1 MPKIN
6 KKGYLKNIYNEQE
19 RPKTEYPFMLCKRL
33 MDVHGI
39 APGTKVLD
47 LGAGRAEVSQGFV
60 YYGLSV
66 VALDRDDSFRDELI
80 QAGLEFVLAD
90 VFDGKLPFEDG
101 SFDLI
106 YSKSFLEH
114 LPNPEPILLEC
125 LRILKPGGCILNLV
139 PDWEANFKIYFD
151 DHTHKTPFTTTTMTD
166 LYRIC
171 GFEPGIIR
179 TFRQLPVTWR
189 YPKLNILLNLIA
201 PLIPVRSKNKF
212 LRWSRELMIE
222 GVGFKR

>member
-1 MPKIN
+1 MPMIKQ
-6 KKGYLKNIYNEQE
+6 KGYLNNIYSKHE
-19 RPKTEYPFMLCKRL
+19 RPKTEYPIKLAKRL
-33 MDVHGI
+33 MDVHSI
-39 APGTKVLD
+39 MPGTKVLD
-47 LGAGRAEVSQGFV
+47 LGAGRAEVSRGFV
-60 YYGLSV
+60 DNGLSV
-66 VALDRDDSFRDELI
+66 VALDRDESFRDELI
-80 QAGLEFVLAD
+80 EAGIDFVLAD
-90 VFDGKLPFEDG
+90 VFDNKLPFEDA

-114 LPNPEPILLEC
+114 LPNPETILQEC
-125 LRILKPGGCILNLV
+125 IRILKPGGRILNLV

-151 DHTHKTPFTTTTMTD
+151 DHTHKTPFTTTTMRD

-189 YPKLNILLNLIA
+189 YPGLNILLNLIA
-201 PLIPVRSKNKF
+201 PFIPVRTKNKF

-222 GVGFKR
+222 GVGYKR